1 MNDKLILVTGG
12 SGFIGRALITRLTQ
26 EGYRVRVPSRNA
38 ARVRGLNANPAIE
51 AVEADIQDRA
61 TLDELLAGASAVI
74 NLVGVLH
81 SRSGTP
87 WGPDFDQAH
96 VALPGRLVAA
106 CQKAGVHRLVHIS
119 ALGANADGPSQYQRS
134 KAAGEEAVRNSEMAW
149 TIVRPSVVFGPGD
162 SFLNLFAQ
170 LTKYFPALP
179 LAGANTR
186 FQPVFVE
193 DVAEVIVRSLSDD
206 STVGQ
211 TFELAGPRV
220 YTLAELV
227 RYVGTL
233 TGRKRL
239 VFGLPEPLAMLQAA
253 SMEVLPRPPMSRDN
267 VRSLRVDNIASG
279 PPLPFDLNPTSLEEV
294 GPGYLNQKADH

>member
-12 SGFIGRALITRLTQ
+12 SGFIGRAVITRLVQ
-26 EGYRVRVPSRNA
+26 DGWRVRVPSRDA
-38 ARVRGLNANPAIE
+38 ARVRALNEEPGIE
-51 AVEADIQDRA
+51 AVEADLQDGA
-61 TLDELLAGASAVI
+61 TLDNLVVGASAVI

-96 VALPGRLVAA
+96 VALPSRIVAA
-106 CQKAGVHRLVHIS
+106 CQKAGISRLVHVS
-119 ALGANADGPSQYQRS
+119 ALGASATGPSQYQRS
-134 KAAGEEAVRNSEMAW
+134 KAAGEEAVRSDTMAW
-149 TIVRPSVVFGPGD
+149 TILRPSVVFGPDD

-193 DVAEVIVRSLSDD
+193 DLAEVITRSLTDD
-206 STVGQ
+206 SAFGQ
-211 TFELAGPRV
+211 TFEVAGPKV

-227 RYVGTL
+227 RYVCSI

-253 SMEVLPRPPMSRDN
+253 SMECLPRPPMSRDN
-267 VRSLRVDNIASG
+267 VRSLRVDNVASG
-279 PPLPFDLNPTSLEEV
+279 TPLPFDLTPTPLEDIA
-294 GPGYLNQKADH
+294 PGYLSKKASH